1 MNPKVSRI
9 DLEASSR
16 RFATTFGA
24 ESEFRDFVGCS
35 YNGLCEE
42 SGRIQMQFMEAMID
56 ESPKT
61 FSKQLHQPKCDY
73 SLDCAAHLHWL
84 H

>member
-1 MNPKVSRI
+1 MNPKVNRSVPESVLRGFP
-9 DLEASSR
+9 A
-16 RFATTFGA
+16 AFGA

-73 SLDCAAHLHWL
+73 SLDCAAHLHWS